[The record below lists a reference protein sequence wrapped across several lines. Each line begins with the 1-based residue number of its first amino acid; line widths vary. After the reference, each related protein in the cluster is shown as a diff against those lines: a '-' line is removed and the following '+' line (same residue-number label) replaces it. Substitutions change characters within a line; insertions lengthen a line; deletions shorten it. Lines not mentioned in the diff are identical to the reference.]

1 MAKLI
6 NGNGNPAIYAAEDAD
21 LIASLA
27 GNVTCIANV
36 GNKYAATEEDATT
49 IRLDD
54 GVIITKEGRR
64 IQLEAGESDT
74 FYIPTGTSGQTN
86 YYIIGYKL
94 VQNADSTQ
102 VAEQFVQK
110 MNSSSETITE
120 DTFRSGATEVYVS
133 VYRVTQVG
141 FTIDSVDRLLPE
153 LLDSASIKEDIE
165 QINSD
170 LFNKVANSA
179 RVSNSILDI
188 NGSDFS
194 LQGKVKNSQRELFA
208 LVAYDTDSFKYLHTT
223 DGGTTWTTIWE
234 ISPTAL
240 ATQVGNINTAL
251 DNLATQ
257 VGTNTTNI
265 NTVANIGV
273 TSVDTSKFIDQGYSY
288 AKALNNG
295 HLVNVSLIYRIT
307 SSSSNDI
314 TIARL
319 GGNYPT
325 SAVFGTCYIS
335 DSNNAYPVY
344 IDTSGYIHIQLNALK
359 TFSNS
364 LLALNMTYLR

>member
-141 FTIDSVDRLLPE
+141 FTIDSISGLLPE
-153 LLDSASIKEDIE
+153 LLDNASINEDID

-170 LFNKVANSA
+170 LNRFILDYASRQTISGGNLHGFIAPADGVVFANMLVTNTVDAWLNVVNINVTPHINYHVYRFRYQGAAVA
-179 RVSNSILDI
+179 SNSMPVMVPIRK
-188 NGSDFS
+188 GWA
-194 LQGKVKNSQRELFA
+194 VT
-208 LVAYDTDSFKYLHTT
+208 YD
-223 DGGTTWTTIWE
+223 
-234 ISPTAL
+234 
-240 ATQVGNINTAL
+240 QVP
-251 DNLATQ
+251 
-257 VGTNTTNI
+257 
-265 NTVANIGV
+265 NIGDDA
-273 TSVDTSKFIDQGYSY
+273 SYFIPF
-288 AKALNNG
+288 
-295 HLVNVSLIYRIT
+295 VN
-307 SSSSNDI
+307 
-314 TIARL
+314 
-319 GGNYPT
+319 
-325 SAVFGTCYIS
+325 
-335 DSNNAYPVY
+335 
-344 IDTSGYIHIQLNALK
+344 
-359 TFSNS
+359 
-364 LLALNMTYLR
+364 

>member
-54 GVIITKEGRR
+54 GVIVTKEGRR

-141 FTIDSVDRLLPE
+141 FTIDSISGLLPE
-153 LLDSASIKEDIE
+153 LLDNASIKDNID

-170 LFNKVANSA
+170 LPYSKIVTGSKANWAGIDGRNVEDCIVTIALSSDTVGYGADLKIDDVLVAENLATTTEYYTYILKGVHIISTSTA
-179 RVSNSILDI
+179 NSIL
-188 NGSDFS
+188 
-194 LQGKVKNSQRELFA
+194 
-208 LVAYDTDSFKYLHTT
+208 YM
-223 DGGTTWTTIWE
+223 TITP
-234 ISPTAL
+234 I
-240 ATQVGNINTAL
+240 GN
-251 DNLATQ
+251 
-257 VGTNTTNI
+257 
-265 NTVANIGV
+265 
-273 TSVDTSKFIDQGYSY
+273 
-288 AKALNNG
+288 
-295 HLVNVSLIYRIT
+295 
-307 SSSSNDI
+307 
-314 TIARL
+314 
-319 GGNYPT
+319 
-325 SAVFGTCYIS
+325 
-335 DSNNAYPVY
+335 
-344 IDTSGYIHIQLNALK
+344 
-359 TFSNS
+359 
-364 LLALNMTYLR
+364 

>member
-21 LIASLA
+21 LIASLV
-27 GNVTCIANV
+27 GNVTCISNV

-102 VAEQFVQK
+102 VAEKFVQK

-141 FTIDSVDRLLPE
+141 FTIDSISGLLPE
-153 LLDSASIKEDIE
+153 LLDNASIKEDIE
-165 QINSD
+165 QIYDD
-170 LFNKVANSA
+170 LTP
-179 RVSNSILDI
+179 
-188 NGSDFS
+188 
-194 LQGKVKNSQRELFA
+194 E
-208 LVAYDTDSFKYLHTT
+208 
-223 DGGTTWTTIWE
+223 
-234 ISPTAL
+234 
-240 ATQVGNINTAL
+240 
-251 DNLATQ
+251 
-257 VGTNTTNI
+257 
-265 NTVANIGV
+265 
-273 TSVDTSKFIDQGYSY
+273 
-288 AKALNNG
+288 
-295 HLVNVSLIYRIT
+295 LIYFDGDAANFITVYKLGREVIVTLSLYNIT
-307 SSSSNDI
+307 SLDGSVYDHMPIPQTSTSWFNAQSINNNYRLVVDLLGNL
-314 TIARL
+314 TLKTAGGAAIA
-319 GGNYPT
+319 
-325 SAVFGTCYIS
+325 SAVNYVNANFTYICRES
-335 DSNNAYPVY
+335 
-344 IDTSGYIHIQLNALK
+344 
-359 TFSNS
+359 
-364 LLALNMTYLR
+364 

>member
-27 GNVTCIANV
+27 GNVTCISNV

-120 DTFRSGATEVYVS
+120 VTFRSGATEVYVS

-170 LFNKVANSA
+170 LNGKAKIKKQVNINPGNDFIYVLGSGATLAVVTTNNYGDVKTDVYVVASQWGTNADSLLKLTNNSSSATVTYATINNKPVIGVATTAANSCT
-179 RVSNSILDI
+179 VTLI
-188 NGSDFS
+188 G
-194 LQGKVKNSQRELFA
+194 A
-208 LVAYDTDSFKYLHTT
+208 L
-223 DGGTTWTTIWE
+223 
-234 ISPTAL
+234 
-240 ATQVGNINTAL
+240 
-251 DNLATQ
+251 
-257 VGTNTTNI
+257 
-265 NTVANIGV
+265 
-273 TSVDTSKFIDQGYSY
+273 
-288 AKALNNG
+288 
-295 HLVNVSLIYRIT
+295 
-307 SSSSNDI
+307 
-314 TIARL
+314 
-319 GGNYPT
+319 
-325 SAVFGTCYIS
+325 
-335 DSNNAYPVY
+335 
-344 IDTSGYIHIQLNALK
+344 
-359 TFSNS
+359 
-364 LLALNMTYLR
+364 

>member
-74 FYIPTGTSGQTN
+74 FYIPTGTSGQSN

-94 VQNADSTQ
+94 VQNPDSTQ

-133 VYRVTQVG
+133 LYRVTQVG
-141 FTIDSVDRLLPE
+141 FTIDSISGLLPE
-153 LLDSASIKEDIE
+153 LLDNASIKEDID
-165 QINSD
+165 QINSYLNHIID
-170 LFNKVANSA
+170 TGNTGTVNLTAGTTVDIATINLPTA
-179 RVSNSILDI
+179 SNSRVGYISVEFTMANLQNNI
-188 NGSDFS
+188 YLGVHQGTNHRGSYMFIPANLPLAPS
-194 LQGKVKNSQRELFA
+194 MSIVLPISIG
-208 LVAYDTDSFKYLHTT
+208 TDSSEPVIL
-223 DGGTTWTTIWE
+223 
-234 ISPTAL
+234 
-240 ATQVGNINTAL
+240 
-251 DNLATQ
+251 
-257 VGTNTTNI
+257 
-265 NTVANIGV
+265 
-273 TSVDTSKFIDQGYSY
+273 
-288 AKALNNG
+288 KAW
-295 HLVNVSLIYRIT
+295 SE
-307 SSSSNDI
+307 S
-314 TIARL
+314 A
-319 GGNYPT
+319 
-325 SAVFGTCYIS
+325 SAVDCVWEYI
-335 DSNNAYPVY
+335 A
-344 IDTSGYIHIQLNALK
+344 
-359 TFSNS
+359 
-364 LLALNMTYLR
+364 

>member
-27 GNVTCIANV
+27 GNVTCISNV

-133 VYRVTQVG
+133 VYRVTQVD
-141 FTIDSVDRLLPE
+141 FTISSITGLLPE
-153 LLDSASIKEDIE
+153 LLDSNAAKDEIAR
-165 QINSD
+165 INSD
-170 LFNKVANSA
+170 LNGKAKIKKQVNITSGNDFIHVLGSGATLVVVTTNNYGDVKTDVYVVASQWGANADSLLKLTNNS
-179 RVSNSILDI
+179 S
-188 NGSDFS
+188 
-194 LQGKVKNSQRELFA
+194 
-208 LVAYDTDSFKYLHTT
+208 
-223 DGGTTWTTIWE
+223 
-234 ISPTAL
+234 L
-240 ATQVGNINTAL
+240 ATVTYATIN
-251 DNLATQ
+251 NKP
-257 VGTNTTNI
+257 V
-265 NTVANIGV
+265 IGV
-273 TSVDTSKFIDQGYSY
+273 ATTAPNGCTVTLIG
-288 AKALNNG
+288 AL
-295 HLVNVSLIYRIT
+295 
-307 SSSSNDI
+307 
-314 TIARL
+314 
-319 GGNYPT
+319 
-325 SAVFGTCYIS
+325 
-335 DSNNAYPVY
+335 
-344 IDTSGYIHIQLNALK
+344 
-359 TFSNS
+359 
-364 LLALNMTYLR
+364 

>member
-54 GVIITKEGRR
+54 GVIVTKEGRR

-141 FTIDSVDRLLPE
+141 FTIDSISGLLPE
-153 LLDSASIKEDIE
+153 LLDNASIKDNID

-170 LFNKVANSA
+170 LIGSTYALIKATGYDGVINFI
-179 RVSNSILDI
+179 RVGNVGIVDI
-188 NGSDFS
+188 NI
-194 LQGKVKNSQRELFA
+194 V
-208 LVAYDTDSFKYLHTT
+208 
-223 DGGTTWTTIWE
+223 
-234 ISPTAL
+234 
-240 ATQVGNINTAL
+240 NTMA
-251 DNLATQ
+251 NLADGEKVDICNVFLPISHNHA
-257 VGTNTTNI
+257 VGMSTGAHYFVIASATN
-265 NTVANIGV
+265 GV
-273 TSVDTSKFIDQGYSY
+273 ISITPRGAMIPMGEY
-288 AKALNNG
+288 LNG
-295 HLVNVSLIYRIT
+295 EIIFH
-307 SSSSNDI
+307 
-314 TIARL
+314 
-319 GGNYPT
+319 
-325 SAVFGTCYIS
+325 IS
-335 DSNNAYPVY
+335 
-344 IDTSGYIHIQLNALK
+344 
-359 TFSNS
+359 
-364 LLALNMTYLR
+364 

>member
-141 FTIDSVDRLLPE
+141 FTIDSISGLLSE
-153 LLDSASIKEDIE
+153 LLDNASIKDNID

-170 LFNKVANSA
+170 LAMVE
-179 RVSNSILDI
+179 
-188 NGSDFS
+188 NG
-194 LQGKVKNSQRELFA
+194 
-208 LVAYDTDSFKYLHTT
+208 
-223 DGGTTWTTIWE
+223 
-234 ISPTAL
+234 
-240 ATQVGNINTAL
+240 INTASPSSEL
-251 DNLATQ
+251 RIS
-257 VGTNTTNI
+257 TNRYQLEF
-265 NTVANIGV
+265 
-273 TSVDTSKFIDQGYSY
+273 SVDTSTLSANTWNTIGSLPADAVKNTVTFNFEKSIVIVNEGGYRFAHPICEEATSVQFRFDM
-288 AKALNNG
+288 NSG
-295 HLVNVSLIYRIT
+295 GVQIYCTSVPSGFRICLEY
-307 SSSSNDI
+307 S
-314 TIARL
+314 
-319 GGNYPT
+319 
-325 SAVFGTCYIS
+325 
-335 DSNNAYPVY
+335 
-344 IDTSGYIHIQLNALK
+344 K
-359 TFSNS
+359 
-364 LLALNMTYLR
+364 

>member
-36 GNKYAATEEDATT
+36 GNKYTATEEDATT

-74 FYIPTGTSGQTN
+74 FYIPTGTSGVTN

-120 DTFRSGATEVYVS
+120 DTFRGGATEIYVS
-133 VYRVTQVG
+133 LYRVTQVG
-141 FTIDSVDRLLPE
+141 FTISSITGLLPE
-153 LLDSASIKEDIE
+153 LLDSNAIKDDIA

-170 LFNKVANSA
+170 LTSKTDKVTQISIATGDGIKTYAQVLNILISGVSIPSISNLNGYIDLYNPNSGIHNYLRYTGGRSIVASYTYTNGNVACTANLI
-179 RVSNSILDI
+179 R
-188 NGSDFS
+188 NGSQMYYTADITNNALSEISSNAFPNGNQ
-194 LQGKVKNSQRELFA
+194 LILFA
-208 LVAYDTDSFKYLHTT
+208 
-223 DGGTTWTTIWE
+223 
-234 ISPTAL
+234 
-240 ATQVGNINTAL
+240 
-251 DNLATQ
+251 
-257 VGTNTTNI
+257 
-265 NTVANIGV
+265 
-273 TSVDTSKFIDQGYSY
+273 
-288 AKALNNG
+288 
-295 HLVNVSLIYRIT
+295 
-307 SSSSNDI
+307 
-314 TIARL
+314 
-319 GGNYPT
+319 
-325 SAVFGTCYIS
+325 
-335 DSNNAYPVY
+335 
-344 IDTSGYIHIQLNALK
+344 
-359 TFSNS
+359 
-364 LLALNMTYLR
+364 

>member
-74 FYIPTGTSGQTN
+74 FYIPTGTSGQSN

-94 VQNADSTQ
+94 VQNPDSTQ

-141 FTIDSVDRLLPE
+141 FTIDSISGLLPE
-153 LLDSASIKEDIE
+153 LLDNASIKEDID

-170 LFNKVANSA
+170 LGNKSSAGAVAGDNAFAKIATLNSE
-179 RVSNSILDI
+179 RYESRDIRSRLNS
-188 NGSDFS
+188 GWTS
-194 LQGKVKNSQRELFA
+194 A
-208 LVAYDTDSFKYLHTT
+208 YLVAKIDKKNKICYVQGEL
-223 DGGTTWTTIWE
+223 
-234 ISPTAL
+234 
-240 ATQVGNINTAL
+240 
-251 DNLATQ
+251 
-257 VGTNTTNI
+257 VGTNATQSPCLIFSNDGLPVPAGSVLALLLRASDDTI
-265 NTVANIGV
+265 NCARV
-273 TSVDTSKFIDQGYSY
+273 Y
-288 AKALNNG
+288 AQ
-295 HLVNVSLIYRIT
+295 
-307 SSSSNDI
+307 SSS
-314 TIARL
+314 
-319 GGNYPT
+319 
-325 SAVFGTCYIS
+325 VFWLTVPNHNNKKYDVSGCYIYQ
-335 DSNNAYPVY
+335 DV
-344 IDTSGYIHIQLNALK
+344 
-359 TFSNS
+359 
-364 LLALNMTYLR
+364 

>member
-74 FYIPTGTSGQTN
+74 FYIPTGTSGQSN

-94 VQNADSTQ
+94 VQNPDSTQ

-133 VYRVTQVG
+133 LYRVTQVG
-141 FTIDSVDRLLPE
+141 FTIDSISGLLPE
-153 LLDSASIKEDIE
+153 LLDNASIKEDID

-170 LFNKVANSA
+170 LA
-179 RVSNSILDI
+179 
-188 NGSDFS
+188 
-194 LQGKVKNSQRELFA
+194 QE
-208 LVAYDTDSFKYLHTT
+208 T
-223 DGGTTWTTIWE
+223 E
-234 ISPTAL
+234 I
-240 ATQVGNINTAL
+240 
-251 DNLATQ
+251 D
-257 VGTNTTNI
+257 GTNI
-265 NTVANIGV
+265 HAYVVKSKNTVTMLCTFSGASITAGSAFFTLPSNLRPSEVKTSVGIVEYITGSTGNLSTIQLLVKSNGEV
-273 TSVDTSKFIDQGYSY
+273 TSGLTSTNVYGQVAIIYS
-288 AKALNNG
+288 L
-295 HLVNVSLIYRIT
+295 
-307 SSSSNDI
+307 
-314 TIARL
+314 
-319 GGNYPT
+319 
-325 SAVFGTCYIS
+325 
-335 DSNNAYPVY
+335 
-344 IDTSGYIHIQLNALK
+344 
-359 TFSNS
+359 
-364 LLALNMTYLR
+364 

>member
-133 VYRVTQVG
+133 VYRVKQVG
-141 FTIDSVDRLLPE
+141 FTIDSISGLLPE
-153 LLDSASIKEDIE
+153 LLDNASINEDID

-170 LFNKVANSA
+170 FTGTPKEVAMESNYHFNGKLLKFGRFVIFDGYF
-179 RVSNSILDI
+179 VTSNPPV
-188 NGSDFS
+188 NTAVNV
-194 LQGKVKNSQRELFA
+194 GKITTNHAAPAQNLSCCGW
-208 LVAYDTDSFKYLHTT
+208 TD
-223 DGGTTWTTIWE
+223 DGGNFNGIAAIKVLTN
-234 ISPTAL
+234 
-240 ATQVGNINTAL
+240 GNIY
-251 DNLATQ
+251 
-257 VGTNTTNI
+257 V
-265 NTVANIGV
+265 
-273 TSVDTSKFIDQGYSY
+273 
-288 AKALNNG
+288 
-295 HLVNVSLIYRIT
+295 
-307 SSSSNDI
+307 
-314 TIARL
+314 
-319 GGNYPT
+319 
-325 SAVFGTCYIS
+325 VFPSQY
-335 DSNNAYPVY
+335 
-344 IDTSGYIHIQLNALK
+344 SGYVY
-359 TFSNS
+359 FSMS
-364 LLALNMTYLR
+364 WVTDYFD

>member
-94 VQNADSTQ
+94 VQNPDSTQ

-133 VYRVTQVG
+133 LYRVTQVD
-141 FTIDSVDRLLPE
+141 FTIDSVDALLPE
-153 LLDSASIKEDIE
+153 L
-165 QINSD
+165 
-170 LFNKVANSA
+170 
-179 RVSNSILDI
+179 
-188 NGSDFS
+188 
-194 LQGKVKNSQRELFA
+194 
-208 LVAYDTDSFKYLHTT
+208 
-223 DGGTTWTTIWE
+223 
-234 ISPTAL
+234 
-240 ATQVGNINTAL
+240 
-251 DNLATQ
+251 
-257 VGTNTTNI
+257 
-265 NTVANIGV
+265 
-273 TSVDTSKFIDQGYSY
+273 
-288 AKALNNG
+288 
-295 HLVNVSLIYRIT
+295 
-307 SSSSNDI
+307 SSSNRLADELDI
-314 TIARL
+314 TNIGQWL
-319 GGNYPT
+319 GTAAADSWETQAWHDVGHNLVLSAGSYVVDMFVRKT
-325 SAVFGTCYIS
+325 SNDAGDHFKFFGF
-335 DSNNAYPVY
+335 
-344 IDTSGYIHIQLNALK
+344 TSGSGISEGEFIDVPSGLTRMCLTRTIVVDTPDASLRPTYSK
-359 TFSNS
+359 TIKGCIFGNGSFYTTLRAVRIRS
-364 LLALNMTYLR
+364 VKDMTY

>member
-141 FTIDSVDRLLPE
+141 FTIDSISGLLPE
-153 LLDSASIKEDIE
+153 LLDNASINEDID

-170 LFNKVANSA
+170 LDNKASVSSVEAVASHFINMNTTSGNTLEDELTIIFNVIDDLGVA
-179 RVSNSILDI
+179 
-188 NGSDFS
+188 GSY
-194 LQGKVKNSQRELFA
+194 LVKTFWAGHSVLFA
-208 LVAYDTDSFKYLHTT
+208 TLYVSGSGYAGGFVTTNDVDTPAGYAVSYVRENYLH
-223 DGGTTWTTIWE
+223 
-234 ISPTAL
+234 
-240 ATQVGNINTAL
+240 
-251 DNLATQ
+251 
-257 VGTNTTNI
+257 
-265 NTVANIGV
+265 V
-273 TSVDTSKFIDQGYSY
+273 TP
-288 AKALNNG
+288 L
-295 HLVNVSLIYRIT
+295 
-307 SSSSNDI
+307 
-314 TIARL
+314 
-319 GGNYPT
+319 
-325 SAVFGTCYIS
+325 
-335 DSNNAYPVY
+335 
-344 IDTSGYIHIQLNALK
+344 
-359 TFSNS
+359 
-364 LLALNMTYLR
+364 

>member
-141 FTIDSVDRLLPE
+141 FAIDSIGGLLPE
-153 LLDSASIKEDIE
+153 LLDNASINEDID

-170 LFNKVANSA
+170 LEKY
-179 RVSNSILDI
+179 SIWKQI
-188 NGSDFS
+188 
-194 LQGKVKNSQRELFA
+194 
-208 LVAYDTDSFKYLHTT
+208 
-223 DGGTTWTTIWE
+223 TI
-234 ISPTAL
+234 PTP
-240 ATQVGNINTAL
+240 VI
-251 DNLATQ
+251 
-257 VGTNTTNI
+257 TNTTRRYYVDLA
-265 NTVANIGV
+265 NTTEVMVSLSAPNFGGFDERIVKVGVKYLVYVGNGNAFFSATVQV
-273 TSVDTSKFIDQGYSY
+273 TST
-288 AKALNNG
+288 
-295 HLVNVSLIYRIT
+295 
-307 SSSSNDI
+307 
-314 TIARL
+314 
-319 GGNYPT
+319 
-325 SAVFGTCYIS
+325 
-335 DSNNAYPVY
+335 Y
-344 IDTSGYIHIQLNALK
+344 IDVEENMNTTAGYPLTLGRLYTLGK
-359 TFSNS
+359 
-364 LLALNMTYLR
+364 